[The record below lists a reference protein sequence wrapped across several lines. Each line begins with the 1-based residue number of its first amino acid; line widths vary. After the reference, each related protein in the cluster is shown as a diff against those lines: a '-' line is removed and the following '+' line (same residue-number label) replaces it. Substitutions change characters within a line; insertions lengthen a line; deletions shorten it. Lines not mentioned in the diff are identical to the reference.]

1 MENGMSKLVKIALV
15 AVMLLALTSFAQSEG
30 IQKKNIVFHTFSIA
44 LPMDWGG
51 TWEQSSNLKY
61 DDGSFTRDRDLK
73 MDMIMGLQLKWT
85 RDLVYQ
91 GGLSFEV
98 GAGIGFINFPV
109 NESKKYSY
117 FDPYDHMNQ
126 IDSRFDLNAK
136 VGLGYAP
143 FVNDFILAVHAIL
156 GGDMKYL
163 GKSYQMEDFT
173 QEYSTLLFNF
183 VGGGDIVLGYRITER
198 LGINAGVDV
207 VVNLFGFGKR
217 ESRFGYSDDLETID
231 YKLTHVFSGFQ
242 IVPRVVVS
250 LRC

>member
-1 MENGMSKLVKIALV
+1 MSKLVKIVLV
-15 AVMLLALTSFAQSEG
+15 AVMLLAFTSFAQG
-30 IQKKNIVFHTFSIA
+30 NGKQKDRFVFHTFSIA

-51 TWEQSSNLKY
+51 TWEQYSNLKY
-61 DDGSFTRDRDLK
+61 ENKFTRDRDLK

-117 FDPYDHMNQ
+117 YDPYDHMNQ

-143 FVNDFILAVHAIL
+143 FANDFILAVHAIL
-156 GGDMKYL
+156 GVDMKYF
-163 GKSYQMEDFT
+163 GKSYQDFT
-173 QEYSTLLFNF
+173 EDISTWLFNF
-183 VGGGDIVLGYRITER
+183 IGGADIVLGYRITER

-207 VVNLFGFGKR
+207 AVNLFGFGNRTR
-217 ESRFGYSDDLETID
+217 ELNYGNDDFETID
-231 YKLTHVFSGFQ
+231 YKLNHVFSGFQ
-242 IVPRVVVS
+242 IVPRVGVS
-250 LRC
+250 LKF

>member
-1 MENGMSKLVKIALV
+1 MSKLVKIALV

-51 TWEQSSNLKY
+51 TWEQYSNLKY
-61 DDGSFTRDRDLK
+61 ENKFTRDRDLK

-109 NESKKYSY
+109 NDYK
-117 FDPYDHMNQ
+117 

-136 VGLGYAP
+136 VGLGFAP
-143 FVNDFILAVHAIL
+143 FVNDFILAVHGIL

-163 GKSYQMEDFT
+163 GESYPMEDFT

-183 VGGGDIVLGYRITER
+183 VGGADIVVGYRITER
-198 LGINAGVDV
+198 FGINAGVDV
-207 VVNLFGFGKR
+207 VVNLFGFGNRTK
-217 ESRFGYSDDLETID
+217 EFNYSNDNFETID
-231 YKLTHVFSGFQ
+231 YKLDHVFSGFQ
-242 IVPRVVVS
+242 VVPHVGVS
-250 LRC
+250 LKF

>member
-1 MENGMSKLVKIALV
+1 MPSLIKNVLAS
-15 AVMLLALTSFAQSEG
+15 VMLLALTSFAQSEG

-61 DDGSFTRDRDLK
+61 ENIFTRDRDLK
-73 MDMIMGLQLKWT
+73 MDMTMGLQLKWT

-91 GGLSFEV
+91 SGLSFEV

-163 GKSYQMEDFT
+163 GKTYQMEDIT
-173 QEYSTLLFNF
+173 EDISTWLFNF
-183 VGGGDIVLGYRITER
+183 VGGADIVLGYRITER
-198 LGINAGVDV
+198 FGINAGVDV
-207 VVNLFGFGKR
+207 VVNLFGFGNRTK
-217 ESRFGYSDDLETID
+217 EFNYSNDNFETID
-231 YKLTHVFSGFQ
+231 YKLNHVFSGFQ
-242 IVPRVVVS
+242 IVPHVGVS
-250 LRC
+250 LKF

>member
-1 MENGMSKLVKIALV
+1 MSKLVKIALV

-51 TWEQSSNLKY
+51 TWTQYSNLEY
-61 DDGSFTRDRDLK
+61 DDGSFSRDRDFK

-91 GGLSFEV
+91 SGLSFEV

-109 NESKKYSY
+109 NESKNYSY
-117 FDPYDHMNQ
+117 YDPYAHMNQ

-136 VGLGYAP
+136 AGLGYAP
-143 FVNDFILAVHAIL
+143 FANDFILAVHAIL
-156 GGDMKYL
+156 GVDMKYF
-163 GKSYQMEDFT
+163 GKSYQDFT
-173 QEYSTLLFNF
+173 EDISTWLFNF
-183 VGGGDIVLGYRITER
+183 IGGADIVLGYRITER

-207 VVNLFGFGKR
+207 AVNLFGFGNRTR
-217 ESRFGYSDDLETID
+217 ELNYGNDDFETID
-231 YKLTHVFSGFQ
+231 YKLNHVFSGFQ
-242 IVPRVVVS
+242 IVPRVGVS
-250 LRC
+250 LRF

>member
-1 MENGMSKLVKIALV
+1 MPSLIKNVLAS
-15 AVMLLALTSFAQSEG
+15 VMLLALTSFAQSEG

-51 TWEQSSNLKY
+51 TWTQYSNLEY
-61 DDGSFTRDRDLK
+61 DDGSFSRDRDFK

-163 GKSYQMEDFT
+163 GKTYQMEDIT
-173 QEYSTLLFNF
+173 EDISTWLFNF
-183 VGGGDIVLGYRITER
+183 VGGADIVLGYRITER
-198 LGINAGVDV
+198 FGINAGVDV

-231 YKLTHVFSGFQ
+231 YKLNHVFSGFQ
-242 IVPRVVVS
+242 IVPCVGVS
-250 LRC
+250 LKF

>member
-1 MENGMSKLVKIALV
+1 MFESMKIVLV
-15 AVMLLALTSFAQSEG
+15 AVVLLALTSFAQDDG
-30 IQKKNIVFHTFSIA
+30 KKKESLVLHTFSFA

-51 TWEQSSNLKY
+51 TWIQYSNLEY
-61 DDGSFTRDRDLK
+61 DDGSFSRDRDLK
-73 MDMIMGLQLKWT
+73 MDMTMGLQLKWT

-91 GGLSFEV
+91 SGLSFEV

-163 GKSYQMEDFT
+163 GKTYQMEDIT
-173 QEYSTLLFNF
+173 DEYSTLLFNF
-183 VGGGDIVLGYRITER
+183 VGGADIVLGYRITER
-198 LGINAGVDV
+198 FGINAGVDV
-207 VVNLFGFGKR
+207 VVNLFGFGNRTKEFNYR
-217 ESRFGYSDDLETID
+217 NDNFETID
-231 YKLTHVFSGFQ
+231 YKLNHVFSGFQ
-242 IVPRVVVS
+242 IVPRVGVS
-250 LRC
+250 LRF

>member
-1 MENGMSKLVKIALV
+1 MSKLVKIVLV

-51 TWEQSSNLKY
+51 TWTQYSNLEY
-61 DDGSFTRDRDLK
+61 DDGSFSRDRDLK
-73 MDMIMGLQLKWT
+73 MDMIMGLHLKWT

-117 FDPYDHMNQ
+117 YDPYDHMNQ

-163 GKSYQMEDFT
+163 GESYPMEDFT

-183 VGGGDIVLGYRITER
+183 VGGADIVVGYRITER

-207 VVNLFGFGKR
+207 TVNLFGFGKR
-217 ESRFGYSDDLETID
+217 EFRFGDSDDLETID
-231 YKLTHVFSGFQ
+231 YKLDHVFSGFQ
-242 IVPRVVVS
+242 VVPHVGVS
-250 LRC
+250 LKF

>member
-1 MENGMSKLVKIALV
+1 MSKLVKIAL
-15 AVMLLALTSFAQSEG
+15 ASVMLLALTSFAQSEG

-51 TWEQSSNLKY
+51 TWEQYSNLKY
-61 DDGSFTRDRDLK
+61 ENKFTRDRDLK

-91 GGLSFEV
+91 SGLSFEV

-109 NESKKYSY
+109 NESQKYSY

-143 FVNDFILAVHAIL
+143 FANDFILAVHAIL
-156 GGDMKYL
+156 GVDMKYF
-163 GKSYQMEDFT
+163 GKSYQDFT
-173 QEYSTLLFNF
+173 EDISTWLFNF
-183 VGGGDIVLGYRITER
+183 IGGADIVLGYRITER

-207 VVNLFGFGKR
+207 AVNLFGFGNRTR
-217 ESRFGYSDDLETID
+217 ELNYGNDDFETID
-231 YKLTHVFSGFQ
+231 YKLNHVFSGFQ
-242 IVPRVVVS
+242 IVPRVGVS
-250 LRC
+250 YRF

>member
-1 MENGMSKLVKIALV
+1 MPSLIKNVLAS
-15 AVMLLALTSFAQSEG
+15 VMLLALTSFAQSEG
-30 IQKKNIVFHTFSIA
+30 IQKKNIVFHTLSFA

-51 TWEQSSNLKY
+51 TWVQYSNFMY
-61 DDGSFTRDRDLK
+61 EDEFTRDRDLK
-73 MDMIMGLQLKWT
+73 MDMTMGLQLKWT
-85 RDLVYQ
+85 RDLIYQ
-91 GGLSFEV
+91 SGLSFEV

-163 GKSYQMEDFT
+163 GKTYQMEDIT
-173 QEYSTLLFNF
+173 EDISTWLFNF
-183 VGGGDIVLGYRITER
+183 VGGADIVLGYRITER
-198 LGINAGVDV
+198 FGINAGVDV
-207 VVNLFGFGKR
+207 VVNLFGFGNRTK
-217 ESRFGYSDDLETID
+217 EFNYSNDNFETID
-231 YKLTHVFSGFQ
+231 YKLNHVFSGFQ
-242 IVPRVVVS
+242 VVPRVGVS
-250 LRC
+250 LKF

>member
-1 MENGMSKLVKIALV
+1 MSNSIKIVLA
-15 AVMLLALTSFAQSEG
+15 AVVLLALTSFAQDDG
-30 IQKKNIVFHTFSIA
+30 KKKESLVLHTFSFA

-51 TWEQSSNLKY
+51 TWVQYSNFRY
-61 DDGSFTRDRDLK
+61 EDEFTRDRDLK

-163 GKSYQMEDFT
+163 GKTYQMEDIT
-173 QEYSTLLFNF
+173 EDISTWLFNF
-183 VGGGDIVLGYRITER
+183 VGGADIVLGYRITER
-198 LGINAGVDV
+198 FGINAGVDV

-217 ESRFGYSDDLETID
+217 KSRFGYSDDLETID
-231 YKLTHVFSGFQ
+231 YKLDHVFSGFQ
-242 IVPRVVVS
+242 IVPCVGVS
-250 LRC
+250 LKF

>member
-1 MENGMSKLVKIALV
+1 MSNSIKIVLA
-15 AVMLLALTSFAQSEG
+15 AVVLLALTSFAQDDG
-30 IQKKNIVFHTFSIA
+30 KKKESLVLHTFSFA

-51 TWEQSSNLKY
+51 TWVQYSNFRY
-61 DDGSFTRDRDLK
+61 EDEFTRDRDLK

-163 GKSYQMEDFT
+163 GKTYQMEDNT
-173 QEYSTLLFNF
+173 EDISTWLFNF
-183 VGGGDIVLGYRITER
+183 VGGADIVLGYRITER
-198 LGINAGVDV
+198 FGINAGVDV

-217 ESRFGYSDDLETID
+217 KSRFGYSDDLETID
-231 YKLTHVFSGFQ
+231 YKLDHVFSGFQ
-242 IVPRVVVS
+242 IVPCVGVS
-250 LRC
+250 LKF

>member
-1 MENGMSKLVKIALV
+1 MSNSIKIVLA
-15 AVMLLALTSFAQSEG
+15 AVMLLALTSFAQSDG
-30 IQKKNIVFHTFSIA
+30 KKKERFVFHSFSIA

-51 TWEQSSNLKY
+51 TWEQYSNLKY
-61 DDGSFTRDRDLK
+61 ENTFSRDRDLK

-117 FDPYDHMNQ
+117 FDPYAHLNQ

-163 GKSYQMEDFT
+163 GKTYQMEDIT
-173 QEYSTLLFNF
+173 EDISTWLFNF
-183 VGGGDIVLGYRITER
+183 VGGADIVLGYRITER
-198 LGINAGVDV
+198 FGINAGVDV
-207 VVNLFGFGKR
+207 VVNLFGFGNRTK
-217 ESRFGYSDDLETID
+217 EFNYSNDNFETID
-231 YKLTHVFSGFQ
+231 YKLNHVFSGFQ
-242 IVPRVVVS
+242 VVPRVGVS
-250 LRC
+250 LKF

>member
-1 MENGMSKLVKIALV
+1 MPSLIKNVLAS
-15 AVMLLALTSFAQSEG
+15 VMLLALTSFAQSEG

-51 TWEQSSNLKY
+51 TWTQYSNLEY
-61 DDGSFTRDRDLK
+61 DDGSFSRDRDFK

-91 GGLSFEV
+91 NGLSFEV

-109 NESKKYSY
+109 NESKNYSY
-117 FDPYDHMNQ
+117 YDPYAHMNQ

-143 FVNDFILAVHAIL
+143 FAKDFILAVHAIL

-163 GKSYQMEDFT
+163 GKTYQMEDIT
-173 QEYSTLLFNF
+173 DEYSTLLFNF
-183 VGGGDIVLGYRITER
+183 VGGADIVLGYRITER
-198 LGINAGVDV
+198 FGINAGVDV
-207 VVNLFGFGKR
+207 TVNLFGFGNRTKEFNYR
-217 ESRFGYSDDLETID
+217 NDNFETID
-231 YKLTHVFSGFQ
+231 YKLNHVFSGFQ
-242 IVPRVVVS
+242 IVPHVGVS
-250 LRC
+250 LKF

>member
-1 MENGMSKLVKIALV
+1 MFESMKIVLV
-15 AVMLLALTSFAQSEG
+15 AVVLLALTSFAQSEG

-51 TWEQSSNLKY
+51 TWTQYSNLEY

-173 QEYSTLLFNF
+173 EEYSTLLFNF
-183 VGGGDIVLGYRITER
+183 VGGGDVVLGYQITER

-207 VVNLFGFGKR
+207 MVNLFGLGMR
-217 ESRFGYSDDLETID
+217 EFRFGEHDLETID
-231 YKLTHVFSGFQ
+231 YKLHHFFSGFQ
-242 IVPRVVVS
+242 VVPRVGVS
-250 LRC
+250 LKF

>member
-1 MENGMSKLVKIALV
+1 MSKLVKIALV

-51 TWEQSSNLKY
+51 TWTQYSNLEY
-61 DDGSFTRDRDLK
+61 DDGSFSRDRDFK

-156 GGDMKYL
+156 GVDMKYF
-163 GKSYQMEDFT
+163 GKSYQDFT
-173 QEYSTLLFNF
+173 EDISTWLFNF
-183 VGGGDIVLGYRITER
+183 IGGADIVLGYRITER

-207 VVNLFGFGKR
+207 AVNLFGFGNRTR
-217 ESRFGYSDDLETID
+217 ELNYGNDDFATID
-231 YKLTHVFSGFQ
+231 YKLNHVFSGFQ
-242 IVPRVVVS
+242 IVPCVGVS
-250 LRC
+250 LKF

>member
-1 MENGMSKLVKIALV
+1 MSKLVKIALV

-51 TWEQSSNLKY
+51 TWEQYSNLKY

-73 MDMIMGLQLKWT
+73 MDMTMGLQLKWT
-85 RDLVYQ
+85 RDLIY
-91 GGLSFEV
+91 
-98 GAGIGFINFPV
+98 
-109 NESKKYSY
+109 
-117 FDPYDHMNQ
+117 PYDHMNQ

-163 GKSYQMEDFT
+163 GKTYQMEDIT
-173 QEYSTLLFNF
+173 EDISTWLFNF
-183 VGGGDIVLGYRITER
+183 VGGADIVLGYRITER

-207 VVNLFGFGKR
+207 VMNLFGFGNRTK
-217 ESRFGYSDDLETID
+217 EFNYSNDNFETID
-231 YKLTHVFSGFQ
+231 YKLNHVFSGFQ
-242 IVPRVVVS
+242 IVPRVGV
-250 LRC
+250 LLKF

>member
-1 MENGMSKLVKIALV
+1 MLKSIKIVLV
-15 AVMLLALTSFAQSEG
+15 AVMLLTLASFAQNNE
-30 IQKKNIVFHTFSIA
+30 KKKERVVLHSFNIA

-51 TWEQSSNLKY
+51 TWEQYSNLKY
-61 DDGSFTRDRDLK
+61 ENKFTRDRDLK

-163 GKSYQMEDFT
+163 GKTYQMEDIT
-173 QEYSTLLFNF
+173 EDISTWLFNF
-183 VGGGDIVLGYRITER
+183 VGGADIVLGYRITEK

-207 VVNLFGFGKR
+207 TVNLFGFGNRTKEFNYR
-217 ESRFGYSDDLETID
+217 NDNFETID
-231 YKLTHVFSGFQ
+231 YKLNHVFSGFQ
-242 IVPRVVVS
+242 IVPCVGVS
-250 LRC
+250 LKF

>member
-1 MENGMSKLVKIALV
+1 MSNSIKIVLA
-15 AVMLLALTSFAQSEG
+15 AVMLLALTSFAQSDG
-30 IQKKNIVFHTFSIA
+30 KKKERFVFHSFSIA

-51 TWEQSSNLKY
+51 TWEQYSNLQY
-61 DDGSFTRDRDLK
+61 ENTFSRDRDLK
-73 MDMIMGLQLKWT
+73 MDMTMGLQLKWT

-91 GGLSFEV
+91 SGLSFEV
-98 GAGIGFINFPV
+98 GAGIGFINIPV

-117 FDPYDHMNQ
+117 FDPYAHLNQ

-136 VGLGYAP
+136 VGLGFAP
-143 FVNDFILAVHAIL
+143 FVNDFIFVVHAIL

-207 VVNLFGFGKR
+207 TVNLFGFGKR
-217 ESRFGYSDDLETID
+217 ESRYGNSDNLETID
-231 YKLTHVFSGFQ
+231 YKLDHIFSGFQ
-242 IVPRVVVS
+242 VVPHVGVS
-250 LRC
+250 LKF

>member
-1 MENGMSKLVKIALV
+1 MSKLVKIALV

-61 DDGSFTRDRDLK
+61 ENIFTRDRDLK
-73 MDMIMGLQLKWT
+73 MDMTMGLQLKWT

-91 GGLSFEV
+91 SGLSFEV

-136 VGLGYAP
+136 IGLGYAP

-173 QEYSTLLFNF
+173 EEYSTLLFNF
-183 VGGGDIVLGYRITER
+183 VGGGDIVLGYRITEK

-207 VVNLFGFGKR
+207 TVNLFGFGNRTKEFNYR
-217 ESRFGYSDDLETID
+217 NDNFETID
-231 YKLTHVFSGFQ
+231 YKLNHVFSGFQ
-242 IVPRVVVS
+242 IVPCVGVS
-250 LRC
+250 LKF

>member
-1 MENGMSKLVKIALV
+1 MSNSIKIVLA
-15 AVMLLALTSFAQSEG
+15 AVMLLALTSFAQSDG
-30 IQKKNIVFHTFSIA
+30 KKKERFVFHSFSIA

-51 TWEQSSNLKY
+51 TWEQYSNLQY
-61 DDGSFTRDRDLK
+61 ENTFSRDRDLK
-73 MDMIMGLQLKWT
+73 MDMIMGLQLMWT
-85 RDLVYQ
+85 RDLVFQ
-91 GGLSFEV
+91 SGLSFEV
-98 GAGIGFINFPV
+98 GAGIGFINIPV

-117 FDPYDHMNQ
+117 FDPYAHLNQ

-136 VGLGYAP
+136 VGLGFAP
-143 FVNDFILAVHAIL
+143 FVNDFIFVVHAIL

-207 VVNLFGFGKR
+207 TVNLFGFGKR
-217 ESRFGYSDDLETID
+217 ESRYGNSDNLETID
-231 YKLTHVFSGFQ
+231 YKLDHIFSGFQ
-242 IVPRVVVS
+242 VVPHVGVS
-250 LRC
+250 LKF

>member
-1 MENGMSKLVKIALV
+1 MSKLVKIAFV

-61 DDGSFTRDRDLK
+61 ENKFTRDRDLK

-183 VGGGDIVLGYRITER
+183 VVGGDIVLGYRITEK

-207 VVNLFGFGKR
+207 TVNLFGFGNR
-217 ESRFGYSDDLETID
+217 TQEFNYSNDNFETID
-231 YKLTHVFSGFQ
+231 YKLNHVFSGFQ
-242 IVPRVVVS
+242 IVPRVGVS
-250 LRC
+250 LKF

>member
-1 MENGMSKLVKIALV
+1 MFKSIKIVLV
-15 AVMLLALTSFAQSEG
+15 AMLLLALTSFAQDDG
-30 IQKKNIVFHTFSIA
+30 KKKESLVLHTFSFA

-51 TWEQSSNLKY
+51 TWVQYSNFMY
-61 DDGSFTRDRDLK
+61 EDEFTRDRDLK
-73 MDMIMGLQLKWT
+73 MDMTMGLQLKWT
-85 RDLVYQ
+85 RDLIYQ
-91 GGLSFEV
+91 SGLSFEV

-143 FVNDFILAVHAIL
+143 FVNEFILAVHAIL

-173 QEYSTLLFNF
+173 DDISTWLFNF
-183 VGGGDIVLGYRITER
+183 VGGGDIVLGYRITEK

-207 VVNLFGFGKR
+207 TVNLFGFGNRTKEFNYR
-217 ESRFGYSDDLETID
+217 NDNFETID
-231 YKLTHVFSGFQ
+231 YKLNHVFSGFQ
-242 IVPRVVVS
+242 VVPHVGVS
-250 LRC
+250 LKF

>member
-1 MENGMSKLVKIALV
+1 MFKSIKIVLV
-15 AVMLLALTSFAQSEG
+15 AVMLLTLASFAQNNE
-30 IQKKNIVFHTFSIA
+30 KKKESLVLHTFSLA
-44 LPMDWGG
+44 LPMDWRG
-51 TWEQSSNLKY
+51 TWEQYSNHKY
-61 DDGSFTRDRDLK
+61 ENRFTRDRDLK

-163 GKSYQMEDFT
+163 GKTYQMEDIT
-173 QEYSTLLFNF
+173 EDISTWLFNF
-183 VGGGDIVLGYRITER
+183 VGGADIVLGYRITER
-198 LGINAGVDV
+198 FGINAGVDV
-207 VVNLFGFGKR
+207 VVNLFGFGNRTK
-217 ESRFGYSDDLETID
+217 EFNYSNDNFETID
-231 YKLTHVFSGFQ
+231 YKLNHVFSGFQ
-242 IVPRVVVS
+242 IVPRVGVS
-250 LRC
+250 LKF

>member
-1 MENGMSKLVKIALV
+1 MKVGMFESMKIVLV

-51 TWEQSSNLKY
+51 TWVQYSNFRY
-61 DDGSFTRDRDLK
+61 EDEFTRDRDLK

-163 GKSYQMEDFT
+163 GKTYQMEDIT
-173 QEYSTLLFNF
+173 EDISTWLFNF
-183 VGGGDIVLGYRITER
+183 VGGADIVLGYRITER
-198 LGINAGVDV
+198 FGINAGVDV
-207 VVNLFGFGKR
+207 VVNLFGFGNRTKEFNYR
-217 ESRFGYSDDLETID
+217 NDNFETID
-231 YKLTHVFSGFQ
+231 YKLNHVFSGFQ
-242 IVPRVVVS
+242 IVPCVGVS
-250 LRC
+250 LKF

>member
-1 MENGMSKLVKIALV
+1 MFESMKIVLV
-15 AVMLLALTSFAQSEG
+15 AVVLLALTSFAQDDG
-30 IQKKNIVFHTFSIA
+30 KKKESLVLHTFSFA

-51 TWEQSSNLKY
+51 TWVQYSNFRY
-61 DDGSFTRDRDLK
+61 EDEFTRDRDLK

-163 GKSYQMEDFT
+163 GKTYQMEDIT
-173 QEYSTLLFNF
+173 EDISTWLFNF
-183 VGGGDIVLGYRITER
+183 VGGADIVLGYRITER
-198 LGINAGVDV
+198 FGINAGVDV

-231 YKLTHVFSGFQ
+231 YKLDHVFSGFQ
-242 IVPRVVVS
+242 IVPCVGVS
-250 LRC
+250 LKF

>member
-1 MENGMSKLVKIALV
+1 MPSLIKNVLA

-51 TWEQSSNLKY
+51 TWTQYSNLEY
-61 DDGSFTRDRDLK
+61 DDGSFSRDRDFK

-91 GGLSFEV
+91 NGLSFEV

-109 NESKKYSY
+109 NESKNYSY
-117 FDPYDHMNQ
+117 YDPYDHMNQ

-143 FVNDFILAVHAIL
+143 FVNDFIFVVHAIL

-207 VVNLFGFGKR
+207 TVNLFGLGKR
-217 ESRFGYSDDLETID
+217 ESRYGNSDNLETID
-231 YKLTHVFSGFQ
+231 YKLDHIFSGFQ
-242 IVPRVVVS
+242 VVPHVGVS
-250 LRC
+250 LKF

>member
-1 MENGMSKLVKIALV
+1 MFKSIKIVLV
-15 AVMLLALTSFAQSEG
+15 AVMLLTLASFAQNNE
-30 IQKKNIVFHTFSIA
+30 KKKERVVLHSFSIA

-51 TWEQSSNLKY
+51 TWTQYSNLEY
-61 DDGSFTRDRDLK
+61 DDSSFSRDRDFK

-91 GGLSFEV
+91 NGLSFEV

-109 NESKKYSY
+109 NESKNYSY
-117 FDPYDHMNQ
+117 YDPYAHMYQ

-143 FVNDFILAVHAIL
+143 FANDFILAVHAIL
-156 GGDMKYL
+156 GVDMKYF
-163 GKSYQMEDFT
+163 GKSYQDFT
-173 QEYSTLLFNF
+173 EDISTWLFNF
-183 VGGGDIVLGYRITER
+183 IGGADIVLGYRITER

-207 VVNLFGFGKR
+207 AVNLFGFGNRTR
-217 ESRFGYSDDLETID
+217 ELNYGNDDFETID

-242 IVPRVVVS
+242 IVPRVGVS
-250 LRC
+250 YRF

>member
-1 MENGMSKLVKIALV
+1 MFKLVKIALV

-51 TWEQSSNLKY
+51 TWEQYSNLKY
-61 DDGSFTRDRDLK
+61 ENKFTRDRDLK
-73 MDMIMGLQLKWT
+73 LDMIMGLQLKWT

-91 GGLSFEV
+91 SGLSFEV

-143 FVNDFILAVHAIL
+143 FVNDFILVVHAIL

-163 GKSYQMEDFT
+163 GKTYQMEDIT
-173 QEYSTLLFNF
+173 DDISTWLFNF
-183 VGGGDIVLGYRITER
+183 VGGADIVLGYRITER
-198 LGINAGVDV
+198 FGINAGVDV
-207 VVNLFGFGKR
+207 TVNLFGFGNRTKEFNYR
-217 ESRFGYSDDLETID
+217 NDNFETID
-231 YKLTHVFSGFQ
+231 YKLNHVFSGFQ
-242 IVPRVVVS
+242 IVPCVGVS
-250 LRC
+250 LKF

>member
-1 MENGMSKLVKIALV
+1 MSKLVKIALV

-73 MDMIMGLQLKWT
+73 MDMTMGLQLKWT
-85 RDLVYQ
+85 RDLIYQ
-91 GGLSFEV
+91 SGLSFEV

-126 IDSRFDLNAK
+126 IDSRFDLT
-136 VGLGYAP
+136 P

-173 QEYSTLLFNF
+173 DDISTWLFNF
-183 VGGGDIVLGYRITER
+183 VGGADIVLGYRITEK

-207 VVNLFGFGKR
+207 TVNLFGFGNRTKEFNYR
-217 ESRFGYSDDLETID
+217 NDNFETID
-231 YKLTHVFSGFQ
+231 YKLNHVFSGFQ
-242 IVPRVVVS
+242 IVPCVGVS
-250 LRC
+250 LKF

>member
-1 MENGMSKLVKIALV
+1 MSKLVKIVLV

-51 TWEQSSNLKY
+51 TWTQYSNLEY
-61 DDGSFTRDRDLK
+61 DDGSFSRDRDFK

-117 FDPYDHMNQ
+117 YDPYDHMNQ

-163 GKSYQMEDFT
+163 GESYPMEDFT

-183 VGGGDIVLGYRITER
+183 VGGADIVVGYRITER

-207 VVNLFGFGKR
+207 TVNLFGFGKR
-217 ESRFGYSDDLETID
+217 EFRFGDSDDLETID
-231 YKLTHVFSGFQ
+231 YKLDHVFSGFQ
-242 IVPRVVVS
+242 VVPHVGVS
-250 LRC
+250 LKF

>member
-1 MENGMSKLVKIALV
+1 MHSLIKNVLAS
-15 AVMLLALTSFAQSEG
+15 VMLLALTSFAQSEG
-30 IQKKNIVFHTFSIA
+30 IQKKNIVLHTFSFA

-51 TWEQSSNLKY
+51 TWVQYSNFMY
-61 DDGSFTRDRDLK
+61 EDEFTRDRDLK

-136 VGLGYAP
+136 VGLGYAL

-163 GKSYQMEDFT
+163 GKTYQMEDIT
-173 QEYSTLLFNF
+173 EDISTWLFNF
-183 VGGGDIVLGYRITER
+183 VGGADIVLGYRITER
-198 LGINAGVDV
+198 FGINAGVDV
-207 VVNLFGFGKR
+207 VVNLFGFGNRTK
-217 ESRFGYSDDLETID
+217 EFNYSNDNFETID
-231 YKLTHVFSGFQ
+231 YKLNHVFSGFQ
-242 IVPRVVVS
+242 IVPRVGVS
-250 LRC
+250 LRF